1 MGGSTERGHFM
12 KYTLKN
18 ATVLDGTE
26 NMKAQP
32 DMTVWIDGERIV
44 GIEANGSEMPGSE
57 VIDLNGAYLMP
68 GLINMHVHLPASG
81 KAPKSDKPKDYKKL
95 ASTLL
100 RFKLAQAI
108 YIGLEEKLAKTE
120 LYSGVTTLRA
130 VGGLRDFD
138 GRIRDK
144 IKEGKIEGPRILA
157 ANMAVSVPG
166 GHFAGSLATETTSP
180 ETARED
186 VMEIASTKPDLI
198 KLMITGGVM
207 DSTEDGEPGALRM
220 QPEIVRA
227 ACDEAHKHGLKVA
240 AHVES
245 TEGVRVALENG
256 VDTVEHGA
264 KVTPELVELF
274 KKRNAALICTL
285 SPALPYSLFDID
297 VSKCSE
303 IGRRNGDI
311 VFNGIIECAKTC
323 LENGVAVGLGTDTGC
338 PFITHYNTWR
348 ELHYFTKYLGVT
360 PEQALFFATLGN
372 ARIAGIDN
380 LTGSVEVG
388 KCADLIVSR
397 NNPLEQFSNLKE
409 LEYVFTCGRM
419 IKNPKIKKNAAID
432 AELDKYM

>member
-1 MGGSTERGHFM
+1 M

-18 ATVLDGTE
+18 ATLLDGTE
-26 NMKAQP
+26 NMQVRP
-32 DMTVWIDGERIV
+32 NMTVWIDGERIV
-44 GIEANGSEMPGSE
+44 HVGSNGDAMPDST
-57 VIDLNGAYLMP
+57 VIDLEGAYLMP

-100 RFKLAQAI
+100 RFKLAQDI
-108 YIGLEEKLAKTE
+108 YIKLEEKLVKTE

-144 IKEGKIEGPRILA
+144 IRDGRIEGPRVLA

-186 VMEIASTKPDLI
+186 VTAIAATHPDLI

-227 ACDEAHKHGLKVA
+227 ACDEAHRLDLKVA

-245 TEGVRVALENG
+245 PEGVRVALENG

-264 KVTPELVELF
+264 HLTPELVELF

-285 SPALPYSLFDID
+285 SPALPYSLFDIE

-303 IGRRNGDI
+303 VGKRNGDI
-311 VFNGIIECAKTC
+311 VFKGIIECAKTC
-323 LENGVAVGLGTDTGC
+323 IENGVTIGLGTDTGC

-348 ELHYFTKYLGVT
+348 ELHYFKKYLELA
-360 PEQALFFATLGN
+360 PEKVLYYATLGN

-380 LTGSVEVG
+380 VTGSVEEG
-388 KCADLIVSR
+388 KCADLIVSKG
-397 NNPLEQFSNLKE
+397 NPLDDFANLKE

-419 IKNPKIKKNAAID
+419 IKKPRVKKTAEID